1 MEAYLQKKI
10 KENARKVMALQ
21 RHMAIGSQDQR
32 CLMDRQKIFRNW
44 VNEYSN

>member
-21 RHMAIGSQDQR
+21 RHMAIGSQDQL
-32 CLMDRQKIFRNW
+32 CLMETENVQKLGK
-44 VNEYSN
+44 